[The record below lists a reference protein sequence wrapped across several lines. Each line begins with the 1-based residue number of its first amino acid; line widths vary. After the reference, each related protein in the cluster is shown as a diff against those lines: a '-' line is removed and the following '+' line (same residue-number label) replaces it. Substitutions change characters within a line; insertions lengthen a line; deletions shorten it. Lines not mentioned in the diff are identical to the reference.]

1 MTGRQALLWA
11 LQEGH
16 STKFPPGGSGAF
28 GLGLKLLSDLA
39 RLNRGRL
46 EIYSHDS
53 YACIQQS
60 GVNVY
65 NFNEAFPGT
74 VLNLEL
80 RQDDNFYYLTTE
92 DMSSPESNIF

>member
-1 MTGRQALLWA
+1 
-11 LQEGH
+11 
-16 STKFPPGGSGAF
+16 
-28 GLGLKLLSDLA
+28 LA

-60 GVNVY
+60 GVFVD
-65 NFNEAFPGT
+65 NFEEDFPGT

-80 RQDDNFYYLTTE
+80 RQDDNFYYLTSE